1 MVQYRGG
8 ILPLVSLGAMLDL
21 KGAPESADAEWLGD
35 RDTLP
40 VVVHERGGRSVG
52 LVVDSIVEIVE
63 EEQRPQ
69 SSRGRYAKDAGVST
83 LVQKVMGTVDT
94 NKCVKAHVA
103 EAELIDKLAMHIRH
117 HATTKGG
124 LRLRTQHLPDG
135 WLRAWVERV
144 KGAGK

>member
-1 MVQYRGG
+1 MVARMKKAAQDER
-8 ILPLVSLGAMLDL
+8 SLIM
-21 KGAPESADAEWLGD
+21 
-35 RDTLP
+35 
-40 VVVHERGGRSVG
+40 
-52 LVVDSIVEIVE
+52 EIIE

-69 SSRGRYAKDAGVST
+69 GSRGRYAQDPSVNT
-83 LVQKVMGTVDT
+83 LVQKVLETVDT
-94 NKCVKAHVA
+94 NKCVKARVA

-117 HATTKGG
+117 HATQKGG